1 MSSEE
6 AEALMD
12 EFVKWDSRQAKHDF
26 IARMEH
32 KLSRKERMGRPS
44 N

>member
-12 EFVKWDSRQAKHDF
+12 EFEKWDSRQAKHAF
-26 IARMEH
+26 ITRMEH
-32 KLSRKERMGRPS
+32 KLYRKERTGRQAR
-44 N
+44 